1 MSMFSRISENDLVR
15 IRETV
20 KRAEN
25 QISGEIMPVLVRQS
39 HHYPAV
45 KWKSGSLLALVAF
58 VAIVVIDRWF
68 PQIAV
73 YDPLYY
79 FLIVSCSGILGAM
92 LPLWF
97 PSLKRFLV
105 TEAEQKHAARQKAET
120 VFLEEEVF
128 NTAHRTG
135 IMIFVSFLEHEVIV
149 MADSGISSKVNQKEW
164 DSITNNLID
173 HIKAERLIDGIE
185 EAVTQCGQLLLEK
198 GFSKK
203 ADDKNELSDH
213 LRIDP

>member
-1 MSMFSRISENDLVR
+1 MFSSISESDLGR
-15 IRETV
+15 IKEAV

-39 HHYPAV
+39 HHYPGV

-58 VAIVVIDRWF
+58 MAIVVIDRWL
-68 PQIAV
+68 PQIAI
-73 YDPLYY
+73 YDPLYF
-79 FLIVSCSGILGAM
+79 FLVVTSFGIIGAM

-97 PSLKRFLV
+97 PSLKRALV

-120 VFLEEEVF
+120 IFLEEEVF
-128 NTAHRTG
+128 NTKHRTG
-135 IMIFVSFLEHEVIV
+135 IMIFISFLEHEVIV
-149 MADSGISSKVNQKEW
+149 MADSGISSKVDQKEW
-164 DSITNNLID
+164 DSITNHLID
-173 HIKAERLIDGIE
+173 HIKAGELIEGIE

-198 GFSKK
+198 GFSKT

-213 LRIDP
+213 LRIDK